1 MASQKPTT
9 GTGQLLLPVE
19 RQAAK
24 RLKSWL
30 RRGAAPAFTIE
41 FRQARNV
48 LRELIGCLDRRDPGL
63 PVWPTQETLANALGV
78 TERWVRVCIGWLVS
92 AGYIKAARWVR
103 GKRSG
108 YFIHPIFF
116 DSAAWPQA
124 SFDELMTLPLWPPGS
139 GPDAPQNTE
148 KKQEMKTQI
157 FKRKTKEKQ
166 QLMYV
171 SPELSSG
178 GSPELS
184 SAIPELRH
192 TGAGTARGVAALAP
206 AQGAEETAAHHP
218 PMGGL
223 RGDGS
228 VFCRT
233 GSGFDI
239 GL

>member
-1 MASQKPTT
+1 MVAQKPTT
-9 GTGQLLLPVE
+9 GQRPPPVE

-30 RRGAAPAFTIE
+30 RRGAAPRFNPE
-41 FRQARNV
+41 FRQARH
-48 LRELIGCLDRRDPGL
+48 LFRELISCLDRRTPSL
-63 PVWPTQETLANALGV
+63 PVWPTQQTLANALGI
-78 TERWVRVCIGWLVS
+78 TDRWVRECLCWLVES
-92 AGYIKAARWVR
+92 GYIKAARWVR

-108 YFIHPIFF
+108 YFIHPVFF
-116 DSAAWPQA
+116 DSAVWTEA
-124 SFDELMTLPLWPPGS
+124 SFDELMTLPPWPPGS

-148 KKQEMKTQI
+148 KNQEMKTQI

-166 QLMYV
+166 QLTHV

-178 GSPELS
+178 GSAELA
-184 SAIPELRH
+184 SAIPELRN
-192 TGAGTARGVAALAP
+192 TGATTARGVAALAP
-206 AQGAEETAAHHP
+206 AQGAKETAAHRP